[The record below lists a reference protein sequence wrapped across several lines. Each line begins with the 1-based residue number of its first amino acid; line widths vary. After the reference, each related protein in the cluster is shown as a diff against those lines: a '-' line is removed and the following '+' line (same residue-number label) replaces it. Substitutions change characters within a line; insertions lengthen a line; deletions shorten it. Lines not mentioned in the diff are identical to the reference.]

1 VTILADPA
9 AAVRL
14 PAAEAAVLHA
24 EVQQFYARQ
33 MQLFDLYRPLEWADT
48 FTEDAIFDV
57 PTLPE
62 PVRGRAALIA
72 STRRAHAQLAEAKEQ
87 HRHVIGMLD
96 VRPQADA
103 TVQVR
108 SYAVVYA
115 TTVGRESRV
124 HRMCVC
130 EDILV
135 RDTAGQLQVG
145 SRRVT
150 RDDLA

>member
-1 VTILADPA
+1 MTILADPA
-9 AAVRL
+9 TAVRL
-14 PAAEAAVLHA
+14 PAAEAAVLYA
-24 EVQQFYARQ
+24 EVQQYYARQ
-33 MQLFDLYRPLEWADT
+33 MQLLDLHRPQEWAET
-48 FTEDAIFDV
+48 FTEDATFDV

-62 PVRGRAALIA
+62 PVRGRAALVA

-96 VRPQADA
+96 VRPQEDA

-115 TTVGRESRV
+115 STVGQGSRV

-130 EDILV
+130 EDVLV
-135 RDTAGQLQVG
+135 RDADGRLQV
-145 SRRVT
+145 RARLVT
-150 RDDLA
+150 RDDLT